1 MKSQTSS
8 PLPKKQSPTGKTERS
23 RLMTFP
29 DAMKAVISGMKITRV
44 EWPEGEYGIL
54 DNGCNRLCIFRTA
67 DNKLYKWELSE
78 GDMMAID
85 WKIVV

>member
-8 PLPKKQSPTGKTERS
+8 PLPKKQSPTGKTEKL

-54 DNGCNRLCIFRTA
+54 DTGCNLLCVFRNNKIFGWTV
-67 DNKLYKWELSE
+67 SE
-78 GDMMAID
+78 GDLMAVD
-85 WKIVV
+85 WKIVS